1 VSMDTLLDDDSLP
14 ISLVAHTVFCR
25 RRAWL
30 ESVGEEADSVAITI
44 GTIAHKAVDTPST
57 RDHGLESRSVPIRH
71 RDLGLVGVCDVIKVG
86 VDGALRIV
94 EYKATPVRRR
104 PEPTEASRIQLALQR
119 LCLADMGHT
128 VAEQGVYFVNHK
140 TYVPVPLGSA
150 DYEKA
155 VAFVAETR
163 RAVSAAR
170 APAALIDDRRCTRC
184 SHVAVCM
191 PDERRL
197 KSSRRR
203 ISVADPDGEIL
214 YLVTPGSRASLSAG
228 RVRVVRGDETLTTVP
243 FERVRGLVVYGNVD
257 LSSALIRELSWRRLT
272 VVWCSS
278 RGRVVGWTRSAES
291 PNGQARYEQR
301 MLDDGVRLQIGREL
315 IASKIATQATQLRR
329 NANVDVSGEVT
340 RLRELSRRAAT
351 AASIGELYGLEGD
364 ASAVYFR
371 RFETMIGD
379 RGDAL
384 IGAWPGRRGRAAS
397 DPLNA
402 ALNFCYGLLLADVIR
417 AVVAC
422 GLDPSVGFVHSARRN
437 KPALALDLMEQFR
450 APLADSVVV
459 RAINN
464 GELTDR
470 MFARGLGAVRLG
482 DAGRRALLAGY
493 AQRLSTG
500 IRHPIFGYTVTWSRT
515 IEVQTRI
522 LLGAL
527 DGSNDRYVGMRT
539 R

>member
-1 VSMDTLLDDDSLP
+1 MQTLFDDDEALP

-30 ESVGEEADSVAITI
+30 ESVGEEADSAAITI
-44 GTIAHKAVDTPST
+44 GMIAHTAVDKQST
-57 RDHGLESRSVPIRH
+57 RDHGLESRSVSIRH
-71 RDLGLVGVCDVIKVG
+71 RDLGLVGLCDVVKVG
-86 VDGALRIV
+86 LDGALRII

-104 PEPTEASRIQLALQR
+104 AEPTEASRVQLALQR
-119 LCLADMGHT
+119 LCLTEMGHR

-140 TYVPVPLGSA
+140 AYVPVPLEPA

-163 RAVSAAR
+163 RVVSAAR
-170 APAALIDDRRCTRC
+170 APAALIDDKRCMRC
-184 SHVAVCM
+184 SHAAVCM

-197 KSSRRR
+197 KTSRRR

-214 YLVTPGSRASLSAG
+214 YLLTPGGRASLSAG
-228 RVRVVRGDETLTTVP
+228 RVRVVRGDDTLATVP

-257 LSSALIRELSWRRLT
+257 LSSALIRELCWRRLT
-272 VVWCSS
+272 IVWCSS
-278 RGRVVGWTRSAES
+278 RGRVIGWTRSAES

-301 MLDDGVRLQIGREL
+301 MVDDHVRLEMGREL

-329 NANVDVSGEVT
+329 NAGVDISGEIA

-351 AASIGELYGLEGD
+351 AASAAELFGIEGD
-364 ASAVYFR
+364 ASAVYFG
-371 RFETMIGD
+371 RFETMIGQ
-379 RGDAL
+379 RGDTL
-384 IGAWPGRRGRAAS
+384 IGSWPGRRGRAAN

-470 MFARGLGAVRLG
+470 MFTHGLGAVRLG

-500 IRHPIFGYTVTWSRT
+500 IRHPTFGYTATWSRT
-515 IEVQTRI
+515 IEVQTRM

-527 DGSNDRYVGMRT
+527 DGSNDRYIGMRT